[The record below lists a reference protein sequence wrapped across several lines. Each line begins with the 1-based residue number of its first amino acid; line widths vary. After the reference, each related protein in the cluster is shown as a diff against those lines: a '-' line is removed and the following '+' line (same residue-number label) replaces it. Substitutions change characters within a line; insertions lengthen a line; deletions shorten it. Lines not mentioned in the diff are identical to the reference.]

1 MHNAWVVS
9 LNQLK
14 KDLVLSLSKQKNEKG
29 EQLTKEQCQLI
40 IDELAIFSN
49 LIVEY
54 IITHE
59 SINLNSEQDEE
70 NWSLFPKVSK

>member
-1 MHNAWVVS
+1 MS
-9 LNQLK
+9 LNQIK

-29 EQLTKEQCQLI
+29 EQLTKEQSQYI

-54 IITHE
+54 IIPHE

-70 NWSLFPKVSK
+70 N

>member
-1 MHNAWVVS
+1 MS
-9 LNQLK
+9 LNQIK

-29 EQLTKEQCQLI
+29 EQLTKEQSLYI

-70 NWSLFPKVSK
+70 N

>member
-1 MHNAWVVS
+1 MS
-9 LNQLK
+9 LNQIK

-29 EQLTKEQCQLI
+29 EQLTKEQSQDI

-70 NWSLFPKVSK
+70 N

>member
-1 MHNAWVVS
+1 VS
-9 LNQLK
+9 LNQIK

-29 EQLTKEQCQLI
+29 EQLTKEQSQYI

-54 IITHE
+54 IITNK

-70 NWSLFPKVSK
+70 N

>member
-1 MHNAWVVS
+1 MS
-9 LNQLK
+9 LNQIK
-14 KDLVLSLSKQKNEKG
+14 KDLVHSLSKQKNEKG
-29 EQLTKEQCQLI
+29 KQLTKEQSQYI

-70 NWSLFPKVSK
+70 N

>member
-1 MHNAWVVS
+1 MS
-9 LNQLK
+9 LNQIK

-29 EQLTKEQCQLI
+29 ERLTKEQCQLI

-59 SINLNSEQDEE
+59 SINLNSEQDE
-70 NWSLFPKVSK
+70 

>member
-1 MHNAWVVS
+1 MHNAQVVS
-9 LNQLK
+9 LNQIK

-29 EQLTKEQCQLI
+29 EQLTKEQSQYI

-59 SINLNSEQDEE
+59 SINLNKEQDEE
-70 NWSLFPKVSK
+70 N

>member
-1 MHNAWVVS
+1 MS
-9 LNQLK
+9 LNQIK
-14 KDLVLSLSKQKNEKG
+14 KDLVQSLSKQKNEKG
-29 EQLTKEQCQLI
+29 EQLTKELSQYL

-54 IITHE
+54 IITNK

-70 NWSLFPKVSK
+70 N

>member
-1 MHNAWVVS
+1 MS
-9 LNQLK
+9 LNQIK
-14 KDLVLSLSKQKNEKG
+14 KDLVQSLSKQKNEKD
-29 EQLTKEQCQLI
+29 EQLTKEQCRYI

-59 SINLNSEQDEE
+59 SINLNNEQDEE
-70 NWSLFPKVSK
+70 N

>member
-1 MHNAWVVS
+1 MS
-9 LNQLK
+9 LNQIK

-29 EQLTKEQCQLI
+29 EQLTKEQSQYI

-59 SINLNSEQDEE
+59 SSNLNSEQDEE
-70 NWSLFPKVSK
+70 N

>member
-1 MHNAWVVS
+1 MS
-9 LNQLK
+9 LNQIK
-14 KDLVLSLSKQKNEKG
+14 KDLVLSLSKQKKEKG
-29 EQLTKEQCQLI
+29 EQLTKEQSQYI

-70 NWSLFPKVSK
+70 N

>member
-1 MHNAWVVS
+1 MS
-9 LNQLK
+9 LNQIK
-14 KDLVLSLSKQKNEKG
+14 KDLVLSLSKQKKEKG
-29 EQLTKEQCQLI
+29 EQSTKEQSQYI

-70 NWSLFPKVSK
+70 N

>member
-1 MHNAWVVS
+1 MS
-9 LNQLK
+9 LNQIK

-29 EQLTKEQCQLI
+29 EQLTKEQSQLI

-70 NWSLFPKVSK
+70 N

>member
-1 MHNAWVVS
+1 MS
-9 LNQLK
+9 LNQIK
-14 KDLVLSLSKQKNEKG
+14 KDLVQSLSKQKNEQG
-29 EQLTKEQCQLI
+29 EQLPKELSQYI
-40 IDELAIFSN
+40 IDQLAIFSN

-70 NWSLFPKVSK
+70 N

>member
-1 MHNAWVVS
+1 MS
-9 LNQLK
+9 LNQIK
-14 KDLVLSLSKQKNEKG
+14 KDLVQSLSKQKNEKG
-29 EQLTKEQCQLI
+29 EQLTKEQSQYI

-59 SINLNSEQDEE
+59 NINLNSEQDEE
-70 NWSLFPKVSK
+70 N

>member
-1 MHNAWVVS
+1 MS
-9 LNQLK
+9 LNQIK
-14 KDLVLSLSKQKNEKG
+14 KDLVQSLSKQKNEKG
-29 EQLTKEQCQLI
+29 EQLTKEQSQYI

-54 IITHE
+54 IITNK

-70 NWSLFPKVSK
+70 N

>member
-1 MHNAWVVS
+1 VS
-9 LNQLK
+9 LNQIK
-14 KDLVLSLSKQKNEKG
+14 KDLVQSLSKQKNEKG
-29 EQLTKEQCQLI
+29 EQLTKEQSQYI

-59 SINLNSEQDEE
+59 NINLNSEQDEE
-70 NWSLFPKVSK
+70 N

>member
-1 MHNAWVVS
+1 MS
-9 LNQLK
+9 LNQIK

-29 EQLTKEQCQLI
+29 EQLTKEQSQYI

-54 IITHE
+54 IITQE

-70 NWSLFPKVSK
+70 N

>member
-1 MHNAWVVS
+1 VS
-9 LNQLK
+9 LNQIK
-14 KDLVLSLSKQKNEKG
+14 KDLVQLLSKQKNEKG
-29 EQLTKEQCQLI
+29 EQLTKELSQYL

-54 IITHE
+54 IITNK

-70 NWSLFPKVSK
+70 N

>member
-1 MHNAWVVS
+1 MS
-9 LNQLK
+9 LNQIK

-29 EQLTKEQCQLI
+29 EQLTKEQSQYI

-54 IITHE
+54 NITHE
-59 SINLNSEQDEE
+59 RINLNSEQDEE
-70 NWSLFPKVSK
+70 N

>member
-1 MHNAWVVS
+1 MS
-9 LNQLK
+9 LNQIE

-29 EQLTKEQCQLI
+29 EQLTKEQSQLI

-70 NWSLFPKVSK
+70 N

>member
-1 MHNAWVVS
+1 MS
-9 LNQLK
+9 LNQIK

-29 EQLTKEQCQLI
+29 EQLTKEQYKLI

-59 SINLNSEQDEE
+59 NINLNSEQDEE
-70 NWSLFPKVSK
+70 N

>member
-1 MHNAWVVS
+1 MS
-9 LNQLK
+9 LNQIK

-29 EQLTKEQCQLI
+29 EQLTKEQIQYI

-59 SINLNSEQDEE
+59 RINLNSEQDEE
-70 NWSLFPKVSK
+70 N

>member
-1 MHNAWVVS
+1 MS
-9 LNQLK
+9 LNQIK

-29 EQLTKEQCQLI
+29 EQLTKEQYKLI

-70 NWSLFPKVSK
+70 N

>member
-1 MHNAWVVS
+1 MS
-9 LNQLK
+9 LNQIK
-14 KDLVLSLSKQKNEKG
+14 KDLVQSLSKQKNEKG
-29 EQLTKEQCQLI
+29 EQLTKEQSQYL

-59 SINLNSEQDEE
+59 NINLNSEQDEE
-70 NWSLFPKVSK
+70 N

>member
-1 MHNAWVVS
+1 MS
-9 LNQLK
+9 LNQIK

-29 EQLTKEQCQLI
+29 EWLTKEQCQLI

-70 NWSLFPKVSK
+70 N

>member
-1 MHNAWVVS
+1 MS
-9 LNQLK
+9 LNQIK

-29 EQLTKEQCQLI
+29 EQLTKEQSQYI

-59 SINLNSEQDEE
+59 SINLNS
-70 NWSLFPKVSK
+70 

>member
-1 MHNAWVVS
+1 MS
-9 LNQLK
+9 LNQIK

-29 EQLTKEQCQLI
+29 EQLTKEQSQDL

-70 NWSLFPKVSK
+70 N

>member
-1 MHNAWVVS
+1 MS
-9 LNQLK
+9 LNQIK
-14 KDLVLSLSKQKNEKG
+14 KDLVQLLSKQKNEKG
-29 EQLTKEQCQLI
+29 EQLTKELSQYL

-70 NWSLFPKVSK
+70 N

>member
-1 MHNAWVVS
+1 VS
-9 LNQLK
+9 LNQIK

-29 EQLTKEQCQLI
+29 EQLTKELSQYL

-54 IITHE
+54 IITNK

-70 NWSLFPKVSK
+70 N

>member
-1 MHNAWVVS
+1 MS
-9 LNQLK
+9 LNQIK
-14 KDLVLSLSKQKNEKG
+14 KDLVRSLSKQKNEKG
-29 EQLTKEQCQLI
+29 EQLTKEQSQYI

-70 NWSLFPKVSK
+70 N

>member
-1 MHNAWVVS
+1 MS
-9 LNQLK
+9 LNQIK

-29 EQLTKEQCQLI
+29 EQLTKEQSKYL

-70 NWSLFPKVSK
+70 N